1 MQILGRLLQWV
12 GLLVLPLSMVMELTG
27 GLGRKFGVSD
37 MVTMLAY
44 GIVAFALGRTL
55 EGYGRSRG
63 T

>member
-1 MQILGRLLQWV
+1 MRILGRLLQMV

-37 MVTMLAY
+37 MVVMLAY
-44 GIVAFALGRTL
+44 CIVAFGLGRML
-55 EGYGRSRG
+55 EGFARSRG